1 MLSFLIAS
9 VDQVMLLE
17 KRNKQYLKSVV
28 LGIQSGIILIPVEI
42 FKEILIPFIK
52 ETGWICYI
60 LFNIILDVFTGIRN
74 IAGLSFRSI
83 FYGFSGRL
91 GLEDDKA

>member
-1 MLSFLIAS
+1 MLSFFVAS

-17 KRNKQYLKSVV
+17 KRNKRYFKSVA
-28 LGIQSGIILIPVEI
+28 LGIQSGIVLIPVEV
-42 FKEILIPFIK
+42 FKEILIPFVK

-60 LFNIILDVFTGIRN
+60 FFNIIMDVFTGIRN
-74 IAGLSFRSI
+74 ITTLSFRSI

-91 GLEDDKA
+91 GLEDDEE

>member
-1 MLSFLIAS
+1 MLNFLIVS
-9 VDQVMLLE
+9 VDQVMLLD
-17 KRNKQYLKSVV
+17 KRNKKYLKSVA
-28 LGIQSGIILIPVEI
+28 LGIQSGIVLLPLEV

-60 LFNIILDVFTGIRN
+60 FFNIILDVFTGVRN
-74 IAGLSFRSI
+74 IATLSFKSI

-91 GLEDDKA
+91 GLEDDEE

>member
-1 MLSFLIAS
+1 MLTFIITS

-17 KRNKQYLKSVV
+17 KKNKSYFKSVT
-28 LGIQSGIILIPVEI
+28 LGVQSGIILIPVEI
-42 FKEILIPFIK
+42 CKEILIPFVK

-60 LFNIILDVFTGIRN
+60 FFNVILDVFTGMKN
-74 IAGLSFRSI
+74 IATLSVSSI

-91 GLEDDKA
+91 GLENDKE